1 LVAAHCAPVTFY
13 RGIVRGKQLGRDHAF
28 EFISGLNALQGIYR
42 SMALPS
48 AVLGV

>member
-1 LVAAHCAPVTFY
+1 LVADHCAPVTFH
-13 RGIVRGKQLGRDHAF
+13 RGILRGKQLGRDHAF
-28 EFISGLNALQGIYR
+28 EFIRGLNADQGIYR